1 MFISPT
7 KMFKWLAYTYAMNE
21 RSYVAYVSITQSRKY
36 KTIVITQECEAQLL
50 GYWLYWRI
58 ATSTSFAYLGFNMN
72 YSNGATEPI
81 SVESSSAP
89 GRRGRLRR
97 ATTFSLVSMLS
108 DIFLDSFSE
117 KEKNSCIFSNGITF
131 LV

>member
-1 MFISPT
+1 
-7 KMFKWLAYTYAMNE
+7 MFKWISVGYTYAMNK

-36 KTIVITQECEAQLL
+36 RTIVITQECEAQSL

-81 SVESSSAP
+81 SAESSAP
-89 GRRGRLRR
+89 GRQGRLRR
-97 ATTFSLVSMLS
+97 ATFSLVSMLS
-108 DIFLDSFSE
+108 DISLDSFSE
-117 KEKNSCIFSNGITF
+117 KKKIRVYFQTG
-131 LV
+131 